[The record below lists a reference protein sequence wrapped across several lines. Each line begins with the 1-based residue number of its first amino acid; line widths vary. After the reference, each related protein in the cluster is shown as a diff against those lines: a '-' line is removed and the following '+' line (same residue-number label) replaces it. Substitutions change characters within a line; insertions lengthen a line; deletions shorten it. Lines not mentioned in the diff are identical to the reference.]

1 MLAEIGSLSVEFTRL
16 AQITKEAKYYDAI
29 ARVTNEFDLWQKNT
43 RLPGLWPMKVDASG
57 CKKEDTPLISPI
69 EHSMQKGL
77 GVTTKQKVEKISDTA
92 DSKDDGE
99 AAKTAGLEKYK
110 IKTGTGAGLKD
121 DGQDNAESTSKAS
134 KTTLEKR
141 QRVEDSLAA
150 ASAHPK
156 PDCKPQGLNSPPFT
170 TVEDFTLGGQADSVY
185 EYLPKEY
192 LLLGGLEPQYQKMYE
207 PAVEAVKKYLLF
219 RPMIPEEG
227 RGILLSGEVS
237 TSGKLDDKSD
247 VKLKAESTHL
257 TCFVGGMFAMGAKI
271 FNREGDLALAEKL
284 TDGCVWAYESTTTG
298 IMPESS
304 LVLPCE
310 SREQCAWNETRYW
323 EALDPYS
330 VTRSQRDDR
339 HQDVLEEKQAPID
352 QEPKKTA
359 GQAGASIVKA
369 EQDRTSSVRKDSAT
383 GPLEGAEQATIS
395 SMFKESVT
403 DANLKGTERKGSFVS
418 ADIAKEQPNKSNVG
432 KTLAKRQLGDVQ
444 NDNVES
450 SSDENSQEAR
460 SSTRSS
466 AIDSE
471 EPEINKDGSST
482 KADTEDSTVAT
493 AIGESELESS
503 PPAIEAA
510 VVDATKPV
518 VPHYT
523 PPPIPT
529 PEEFAKARIHDER
542 LPLGVTKITSR
553 RYILRY
559 NYSLP
564 CSMVNANRVVACRP
578 EAIESVFIMW
588 RITGDVYW
596 RKKGWDMFE
605 AIHAATAADFGASA
619 IEDVTSKTPVPL
631 DEMESFWLAETL
643 KYFYLLF
650 SDPSLISLDDYV
662 L

>member
-29 ARVTNEFDLWQKNT
+29 ARITNEFEMWQNNT

-69 EHSMQKGL
+69 ENTMQKGP
-77 GVTTKQKVEKISDTA
+77 GVTTEQKVEKIPDTA
-92 DSKDDGE
+92 NSEDDGE
-99 AAKTAGLEKYK
+99 TARTAGLEKYI

-121 DGQDNAESTSKAS
+121 EGQVNADSTAKAS
-134 KTTLEKR
+134 KTTLEKK
-141 QRVEDSLAA
+141 QLVEDSLAA

-156 PDCKPQGLNSPPFT
+156 PDCKPQGLSSPPFT

-219 RPMIPEEG
+219 RPMIQEEG
-227 RGILLSGEVS
+227 RGILLSGQVS
-237 TSGKLDDKSD
+237 ISGKADDKSGI
-247 VKLKAESTHL
+247 KLKAELTHL

-271 FNREGDLALAEKL
+271 FNREDDLALAEKL

-310 SREQCAWNETRYW
+310 SREHCAWNETRYW
-323 EALDPYS
+323 EALDPYR

-339 HQDVLEEKQAPID
+339 HQTVLEDKHAAID
-352 QEPKKTA
+352 QKPKKSA

-369 EQDRTSSVRKDSAT
+369 QQDRTSSVGED
-383 GPLEGAEQATIS
+383 

-418 ADIAKEQPNKSNVG
+418 ADLVQEQPNKSNAG
-432 KTLAKRQLGDVQ
+432 KSLAKRQLGDIE

-460 SSTRSS
+460 SSTPSS
-466 AIDSE
+466 SIDSE
-471 EPEINKDGSST
+471 EPVNDKEVSST
-482 KADTEDSTVAT
+482 EADTKDSTIAT
-493 AIGESELESS
+493 AIGDSESESS
-503 PPAIEAA
+503 PSAIEAA
-510 VVDATKPV
+510 VVEATKPV
-518 VPHYT
+518 VPLYT

-529 PEEFAKARIHDER
+529 PEEFAKARIRDER
-542 LPLGVTKITSR
+542 LPSGITKVTSPK
-553 RYILRY
+553 YILRY
-559 NYSLP
+559 DGSLR
-564 CSMVNANRVVACRP
+564 A
-578 EAIESVFIMW
+578 
-588 RITGDVYW
+588 
-596 RKKGWDMFE
+596 
-605 AIHAATAADFGASA
+605 
-619 IEDVTSKTPVPL
+619 L
-631 DEMESFWLAETL
+631 
-643 KYFYLLF
+643 
-650 SDPSLISLDDYV
+650 
-662 L
+662 

>member
-1 MLAEIGSLSVEFTRL
+1 VLAEIGSLSVEFTRL

-29 ARVTNEFDLWQKNT
+29 ARITNEFEMWQNNT

-69 EHSMQKGL
+69 ENTMQKGP
-77 GVTTKQKVEKISDTA
+77 GVTTKQKVEKIPDTA
-92 DSKDDGE
+92 DSEDDGE
-99 AAKTAGLEKYK
+99 TARTAGLEKYI

-121 DGQDNAESTSKAS
+121 EGQVNADSTAKAS
-134 KTTLEKR
+134 KTTLEKK
-141 QRVEDSLAA
+141 QLVEDSLAA

-156 PDCKPQGLNSPPFT
+156 PDCKPQGLSSPPFT

-219 RPMIPEEG
+219 RPMIQEEG
-227 RGILLSGEVS
+227 RGILLSGQVS
-237 TSGKLDDKSD
+237 ISGKADDKSGI
-247 VKLKAESTHL
+247 KLKAELTHL

-271 FNREGDLALAEKL
+271 FNREDDLALAEKL

-310 SREQCAWNETRYW
+310 SREHCAWNETRYW
-323 EALDPYS
+323 EALDPYR

-339 HQDVLEEKQAPID
+339 HQTVLEDKHAAID
-352 QEPKKTA
+352 QKPKKSA

-369 EQDRTSSVRKDSAT
+369 QQDRTSSVGED
-383 GPLEGAEQATIS
+383 

-418 ADIAKEQPNKSNVG
+418 ADLVQEQPNKSNAG
-432 KTLAKRQLGDVQ
+432 KSLAKRQLGDIE

-460 SSTRSS
+460 SSTPSS
-466 AIDSE
+466 SIDSE
-471 EPEINKDGSST
+471 EPVNDKEVSST
-482 KADTEDSTVAT
+482 EADTKDSTIAT
-493 AIGESELESS
+493 AIGDSESESS
-503 PPAIEAA
+503 PSAIEAA
-510 VVDATKPV
+510 VVEATKPV
-518 VPHYT
+518 VPLYT

-529 PEEFAKARIHDER
+529 PEEFAKARIRDER
-542 LPLGVTKITSR
+542 LPSGITKVTSPK
-553 RYILRY
+553 YILRY
-559 NYSLP
+559 DGSLR
-564 CSMVNANRVVACRP
+564 A
-578 EAIESVFIMW
+578 
-588 RITGDVYW
+588 
-596 RKKGWDMFE
+596 
-605 AIHAATAADFGASA
+605 
-619 IEDVTSKTPVPL
+619 L
-631 DEMESFWLAETL
+631 
-643 KYFYLLF
+643 
-650 SDPSLISLDDYV
+650 
-662 L
+662 

>member
-1 MLAEIGSLSVEFTRL
+1 VLAEIGSLSVEFTRL

-29 ARVTNEFDLWQKNT
+29 ARITNEFEMWQNNT

-69 EHSMQKGL
+69 ENTMQKGP
-77 GVTTKQKVEKISDTA
+77 GVTTEQKVEKIPDTA
-92 DSKDDGE
+92 NSEDDGE
-99 AAKTAGLEKYK
+99 TARTAGLEKYI

-121 DGQDNAESTSKAS
+121 EGQVNADSTAKAS
-134 KTTLEKR
+134 KTTLEKK
-141 QRVEDSLAA
+141 QLVEDSLAA

-156 PDCKPQGLNSPPFT
+156 PDCKPQGLSSPPFT

-219 RPMIPEEG
+219 RPMIQEEG
-227 RGILLSGEVS
+227 RGILLSGQVS
-237 TSGKLDDKSD
+237 ISGKADDKSGI
-247 VKLKAESTHL
+247 KLKAELTHL

-271 FNREGDLALAEKL
+271 FNREDDLALAEKL

-310 SREQCAWNETRYW
+310 SREHCAWNETRYW
-323 EALDPYS
+323 EALDPYR

-339 HQDVLEEKQAPID
+339 HQTVLEDKHAAID
-352 QEPKKTA
+352 QKPKKSA

-369 EQDRTSSVRKDSAT
+369 QQDRTSSVGED
-383 GPLEGAEQATIS
+383 

-418 ADIAKEQPNKSNVG
+418 ADLVQEQPNKSNAG
-432 KTLAKRQLGDVQ
+432 KSLAKRQLGDIE

-460 SSTRSS
+460 SSTPSS
-466 AIDSE
+466 SIDSE
-471 EPEINKDGSST
+471 EPVNDKEVSST
-482 KADTEDSTVAT
+482 EADTKDSTIAT
-493 AIGESELESS
+493 AIGDSESESS
-503 PPAIEAA
+503 PSAIEAA
-510 VVDATKPV
+510 VVEATKPV
-518 VPHYT
+518 VPLYT

-529 PEEFAKARIHDER
+529 PEEFAKARIRDER
-542 LPLGVTKITSR
+542 LPSGITKVTSPK
-553 RYILRY
+553 YILRY
-559 NYSLP
+559 DGSLR
-564 CSMVNANRVVACRP
+564 A
-578 EAIESVFIMW
+578 
-588 RITGDVYW
+588 
-596 RKKGWDMFE
+596 
-605 AIHAATAADFGASA
+605 
-619 IEDVTSKTPVPL
+619 L
-631 DEMESFWLAETL
+631 
-643 KYFYLLF
+643 
-650 SDPSLISLDDYV
+650 
-662 L
+662 

>member
-1 MLAEIGSLSVEFTRL
+1 VLAEIGSLSVEFTRL

-29 ARVTNEFDLWQKNT
+29 ARITNEFDMWQNNT

-69 EHSMQKGL
+69 ENTMQKGP
-77 GVTTKQKVEKISDTA
+77 GVTTNQKVEKIPDTA
-92 DSKDDGE
+92 DSEDDGE
-99 AAKTAGLEKYK
+99 TARTAGLEKYM

-121 DGQDNAESTSKAS
+121 EGQVNAESTAKAS
-134 KTTLEKR
+134 KTTLEKK
-141 QRVEDSLAA
+141 QLVEDSLAA

-156 PDCKPQGLNSPPFT
+156 PDCKPQGLSSPPFT

-219 RPMIPEEG
+219 RPMIPEEA
-227 RGILLSGEVS
+227 RGILLSGQVS
-237 TSGKLDDKSD
+237 ISGKVDDKSD
-247 VKLKAESTHL
+247 LKLKAELTHL

-271 FNREGDLALAEKL
+271 FNREDDLALAEKL

-323 EALDPYS
+323 EALDPYR

-339 HQDVLEEKQAPID
+339 HQTVLEDKHAAID
-352 QEPKKTA
+352 QKPKKSA

-369 EQDRTSSVRKDSAT
+369 QQDRTSSVREDSAT
-383 GPLEGAEQATIS
+383 TVTGDFEGAEQGTIS

-418 ADIAKEQPNKSNVG
+418 ADLAKEQPNKSNAG
-432 KTLAKRQLGDVQ
+432 NSLAKRQLGNIE

-450 SSDENSQEAR
+450 SSDEDSQEAR
-460 SSTRSS
+460 SSTPSS
-466 AIDSE
+466 SIGSE
-471 EPEINKDGSST
+471 EPVNDKEVNST
-482 KADTEDSTVAT
+482 EADTKDSTIAT
-493 AIGESELESS
+493 AIGDSESESS
-503 PPAIEAA
+503 PSAIEAA
-510 VVDATKPV
+510 VVEATKPV

-529 PEEFAKARIHDER
+529 PEEFAKARIRDER
-542 LPLGVTKITSR
+542 LPSGITKVTSPK
-553 RYILRY
+553 YILRY
-559 NYSLP
+559 DGSL
-564 CSMVNANRVVACRP
+564 RV
-578 EAIESVFIMW
+578 
-588 RITGDVYW
+588 
-596 RKKGWDMFE
+596 
-605 AIHAATAADFGASA
+605 
-619 IEDVTSKTPVPL
+619 L
-631 DEMESFWLAETL
+631 
-643 KYFYLLF
+643 
-650 SDPSLISLDDYV
+650 
-662 L
+662 